1 MEQKVNLFYLAKNG
15 YEINDNYSGLPL
27 WDLGVQ
33 EGEYY
38 VNSRK
43 E

>member
-27 WDLGVQ
+27 SDLGVQ